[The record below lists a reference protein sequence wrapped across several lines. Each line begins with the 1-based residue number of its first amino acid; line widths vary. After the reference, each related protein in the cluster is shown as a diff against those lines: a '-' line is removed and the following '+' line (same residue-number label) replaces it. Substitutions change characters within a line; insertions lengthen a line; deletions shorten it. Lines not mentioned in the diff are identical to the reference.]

1 MPWSILEFGWS
12 RSCEPIAMIKFW
24 DTYGPGINN
33 ILPFLVVAILVT
45 AVVRAGRQPL
55 WAEAYRRL
63 KQNTVAMIALGVI
76 AAFGVVAIL
85 DTIEW
90 QDNKITRSQTALDR
104 IFKNVKQERTYSA
117 PGANMTFGEP
127 HPQKLKGRHILGTD
141 GNGQD
146 VIVQTLKG
154 CRTAMIIGGFT
165 SLLATPVALFFGM
178 IAGYFGKRV
187 DDGIQYI
194 YTVVN
199 SIPDILL
206 LISLL
211 LIFGRGLVMLCF
223 ALGVTS
229 WVGLCRLI
237 RGETLKHRDRDYVRA
252 ARALGVGPFRIMGKH
267 ILPNLLPTVIISVT
281 LGFSTLVLSETILS
295 YLGIGVEPGVGSWGS
310 MIDAAR
316 MELARDPIIWWNLAG
331 ATGALFLL
339 VLAFNVFGDALRDAI
354 DPRLR
359 T

>member
-1 MPWSILEFGWS
+1 MV
-12 RSCEPIAMIKFW
+12 RFW
-24 DTYGPGINN
+24 DSYGIIISN
-33 ILPFLVVAILVT
+33 ILPFVIVATLLFAII
-45 AVVRAGRQPL
+45 RAGRQPL

-63 KQNTVAMIALGVI
+63 RRNPAALIALAVISIYGVI
-76 AAFGVVAIL
+76 AVL
-85 DTIEW
+85 DSVSW
-90 QDNKITRSQTALDR
+90 QDNRISRPQTILDR
-104 IFKNVKQERTYSA
+104 IFRSVAQERTYSE
-117 PGANMTFGEP
+117 PGATMTFGEP

-146 VIVQTLKG
+146 VLVQTLKG

-165 SLLATPVALFFGM
+165 SLLATPVALLLGM
-178 IAGYFGKRV
+178 MAGYFGKRV
-187 DDGIQYI
+187 DDVIQYSYSVI
-194 YTVVN
+194 N

-206 LISLL
+206 LIAVLLVLGRSLT
-211 LIFGRGLVMLCF
+211 MLCV
-223 ALGVTS
+223 ALGIS
-229 WVGLCRLI
+229 AWVGLCRLI

-252 ARALGVGPFRIMGKH
+252 ARALGVGPFRIMFKH

-281 LGFSTLVLSETILS
+281 LGFSVLVLYETILS
-295 YLGIGVEPGVGSWGS
+295 YLGIGVEAGTGSWGN

-331 ATGALFLL
+331 ATTALFLL
-339 VLAFNVFGDALRDAI
+339 VLAFNMFGDALRDAI

>member
-1 MPWSILEFGWS
+1 MNRIWAAIVPPLGRFWEAYGT
-12 RSCEPIAMIKFW
+12 PIGNVF
-24 DTYGPGINN
+24 
-33 ILPFLVVAILVT
+33 PFLIL
-45 AVVRAGRQPL
+45 AVLIAVIVRAGREPL

-63 KQNTVAMIALGVI
+63 WRNPIAMGALAIICVY
-76 AAFGVVAIL
+76 ATVAIL
-85 DTIEW
+85 DSVSW
-90 QDNKITRSQTALDR
+90 QDNRTSRPQTILDR
-104 IFKNVKQERTYSA
+104 IFKDVNQERTYSA
-117 PGANMTFGEP
+117 PGASLTFGEP
-127 HPQKLKGRHILGTD
+127 HTQRLKGRHILGTD

-146 VIVQTLKG
+146 VLVQTLKG

-165 SLLATPVALFFGM
+165 SIIATPVALFFGM

-187 DDGIQYI
+187 DDAVQYT
-194 YTVVN
+194 YSVVS

-206 LISLL
+206 LIALL
-211 LIFGRGLVMLCF
+211 LVFGRGLVMICF

-237 RGETLKHRDRDYVRA
+237 RGETLKHRDREYVRA
-252 ARALGVGPFRIMGKH
+252 ARALGVGPFRIMQRH

-281 LGFSTLVLSETILS
+281 LGFSGLVLSETILS
-295 YLGIGVEPGVGSWGS
+295 YLGIGVEAGVGSWGY

-331 ATGALFLL
+331 ATTALFLL
-339 VLAFNVFGDALRDAI
+339 VLAFNIFGDALRDAI